1 MPLFLRSLFRRF
13 LVKISSRW
21 SCAEVSQEFPK
32 KSNLQ
37 LAISFETSLM
47 GFIGACLCAYVFE
60 LFFSKPAQLEGLE
73 IDQYMWGIL
82 NTLPDVE
89 EVTIDSAANWKA
101 AKTLASGIKVV
112 N

>member
-1 MPLFLRSLFRRF
+1 MDCNFVFGFASSLVSLLINWCLR
-13 LVKISSRW
+13 I
-21 SCAEVSQEFPK
+21 
-32 KSNLQ
+32 
-37 LAISFETSLM
+37 
-47 GFIGACLCAYVFE
+47 E
-60 LFFSKPAQLEGLE
+60 LSFSKPAQLEGLE

-101 AKTLASGIKVV
+101 AKSLASGIKVI